1 MEYIIEKFKKVKK
14 LSNEEKANIAKRIV
28 TDFKTY
34 NDSRQSNLSM
44 ANELIKEIFFKKDLS
59 KITDKNK
66 KWKAKVKMC
75 KIFMYYQTFKAFIW
89 KNTYSG
95 INSMFDVS
103 GESLEADNNSNKQKA
118 MLVDILEKMEYPQIC
133 DTVIDNALIYGE
145 LVSFTTW
152 RTRKEEYRRPINFF
166 EILFRNDIKNLPK
179 IIEAKSKGQNFY
191 IDEKIVYD
199 NPYIIPV
206 NPADF
211 VFDVTQAD
219 DFDNCPKINRTWR
232 TPDDIINNKCYE
244 ITPEIAREL
253 RGMVSKEPDSSD
265 LLNQSKDSLLDK
277 HKNGSTVEVLEHW
290 GNFTLPSGEVLR
302 NWHAVVVGGKY
313 LVRFEKNKFVINPF
327 SFGAFLQDPET
338 KRGISPLYSVLDL
351 AHVQENL
358 LNKTVDMQS
367 LSENPPL
374 LCPKDFFDDDDVEL
388 YPGKIITYDPQL
400 YTSSSIQ
407 PMTFQSNIFI
417 NDITFLSDL
426 MSEISGI
433 FPNMMGAEE
442 NRTKTATEI
451 NVKTQGQTTR
461 LSMVLDVINQYFI
474 IPTVKNVAKLCAN
487 FKFGTEQIFLNKDNN
502 PENVVITDEVRQ
514 AEYRY
519 TYSDRNSMT
528 ERFSFAD
535 MVILAVE
542 RFANHIPLNVQ
553 SIFVWYMEQKG
564 VENPERF
571 LQPMEQMPME
581 VQQILMQNP
590 AVQEMINQ
598 VQQEKEKQ
606 KVANPS
612 PIEIP
617 REGVNISSEFGIPT
631 TPLIEKPESKMQ
643 IYE

>member
-1 MEYIIEKFKKVKK
+1 MEYIVDKETTPRK
-14 LSNEEKANIAKRIV
+14 LSAEKKSQIAKRIV
-28 TDFKTY
+28 RDFKTY

-44 ANELIKEIFFKKDLS
+44 ANELIKEVLFKKDLS
-59 KITDKNK
+59 KETDKNK

-75 KIFMYYQTFKAFIW
+75 KLFMYYQTFKAFIW

-103 GESLEADNNSNKQKA
+103 GESLESDNNSNKQKA
-118 MLVDILEKMEYPQIC
+118 MLVDILEKMDYSQIC
-133 DTVIDNALIYGE
+133 DIVINNALLYGE
-145 LVSFTTW
+145 LISFCTW
-152 RTRKEEYRRPINFF
+152 QTKKEEYRRPINFF
-166 EILFRNDIKNLPK
+166 EVLFQNDISKLPK
-179 IIEAKSKGQNFY
+179 ILDAKRKGKNFY
-191 IDEKIVYD
+191 IDERDIYD
-199 NPYIIPV
+199 NPCIVPV

-211 VFDVTQAD
+211 VFDVTQSD
-219 DFDNCPKINRTWR
+219 DFDNCPKIYRTWR
-232 TPDDIINNKCYE
+232 TPEDIINNKCYE
-244 ITPEIAREL
+244 ITQDIAKDL
-253 RGMVSKEPDSSD
+253 RSMITKEPDSSD
-265 LLNQSKDSLLDK
+265 LVDQSKDALIDK
-277 HKNGSTVEVLEHW
+277 HKNGSTIEVLEHW
-290 GNFTLPSGEVLR
+290 GDFTLPDGTVLK

-327 SFGAFLQDPET
+327 TFGTFLQDPES

-374 LCPKDFFDDDDVEL
+374 LCPKDFFDGDDVEL

-407 PMTFQSNIFI
+407 PLSFQSNIFI

-442 NRTKTATEI
+442 TGNKTATEI

-461 LSMVLDVINQYFI
+461 LSMVLDIINQYFI
-474 IPTVKNVAKLCAN
+474 IPTVENVAKLCAN
-487 FKFGTEQIFLNKDNN
+487 FKFGTEQIYLNKDNN
-502 PENVVITDEVRQ
+502 PENVVITDEIRQ
-514 AEYRY
+514 GEYRY

-542 RFANHIPLNVQ
+542 RFANHIQLDVQ

-571 LQPMEQMPME
+571 LQSMPEIPPE
-581 VQQILMQNP
+581 VQQILLQNP
-590 AVQEMINQ
+590 AVQELINQ
-598 VQQEKEKQ
+598 VEEEKAKHQPSIPEPLQVPQE
-606 KVANPS
+606 N
-612 PIEIP
+612 
-617 REGVNISSEFGIPT
+617 
-631 TPLIEKPESKMQ
+631 PESKMQ

>member
-1 MEYIIEKFKKVKK
+1 MEYIIDKENTPKK
-14 LSNEEKANIAKRIV
+14 LSAENKSQIAKRIV
-28 TDFKTY
+28 SDFKSY

-44 ANELIKEIFFKKDLS
+44 ANELIKEVFFKKDLS
-59 KITDKNK
+59 KETDKNK

-75 KIFMYYQTFKAFIW
+75 KLFMYYQTFKAFIW

-118 MLVDILEKMEYPQIC
+118 MLVDILEKMDYSQIC
-133 DTVIDNALIYGE
+133 DKVIDNALLYGE
-145 LVSFTTW
+145 LISFCTW
-152 RTRKEEYRRPINFF
+152 QTKKEEYRRPINFF
-166 EILFRNDIKNLPK
+166 EVLFQNDISKLPK
-179 IIEAKSKGQNFY
+179 ILDAKARGKNFY
-191 IDEKIVYD
+191 IDERDIYD
-199 NPYIIPV
+199 NPCIVQV

-219 DFDNCPKINRTWR
+219 DFDNCPKIYRTWR
-232 TPDDIINNKCYE
+232 TPEDIINNKCFE
-244 ITPEIAREL
+244 VTKDMTKDL
-253 RGMVSKEPDSSD
+253 RGMITKEPDTSD
-265 LLNQSKDSLLDK
+265 LVDQSKDALLDK
-277 HKNGSTVEVLEHW
+277 HKNGSTIEVLEHW
-290 GNFTLPSGEVLR
+290 GDFTLSDGTVLK

-327 SFGAFLQDPET
+327 TFGTFLQDPET

-374 LCPKDFFDDDDVEL
+374 LCPKDFFEDDDVEL

-407 PMTFQSNIFI
+407 PLSFQSNIFI

-442 NRTKTATEI
+442 TGNRTATEI

-461 LSMVLDVINQYFI
+461 LSMVLDIINQYFI
-474 IPTVKNVAKLCAN
+474 IPTVENVAKLCAN

-514 AEYRY
+514 GEYRY

-571 LQPMEQMPME
+571 LQPMPEIPPE
-581 VQQILMQNP
+581 VQQILLQNP
-590 AVQEMINQ
+590 AVQELIRESEEEKSK
-598 VQQEKEKQ
+598 QQLS
-606 KVANPS
+606 S
-612 PIEIP
+612 PEPLQIP
-617 REGVNISSEFGIPT
+617 QDN
-631 TPLIEKPESKMQ
+631 PESKMQ